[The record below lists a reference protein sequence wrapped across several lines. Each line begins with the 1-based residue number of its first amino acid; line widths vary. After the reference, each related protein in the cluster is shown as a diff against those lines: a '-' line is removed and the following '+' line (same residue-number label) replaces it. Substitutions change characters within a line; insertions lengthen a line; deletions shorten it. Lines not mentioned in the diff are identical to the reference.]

1 MSSGQVQAPSST
13 PAQTSIAPTNVLGAY
28 QLQQNAEQ
36 ANYQAQLQNY
46 NSGLGGL
53 FNLGSAALSA
63 AGPFI

>member
-36 ANYQAQLQNY
+36 ADYQAQLQNY

-63 AGPFI
+63 LPI